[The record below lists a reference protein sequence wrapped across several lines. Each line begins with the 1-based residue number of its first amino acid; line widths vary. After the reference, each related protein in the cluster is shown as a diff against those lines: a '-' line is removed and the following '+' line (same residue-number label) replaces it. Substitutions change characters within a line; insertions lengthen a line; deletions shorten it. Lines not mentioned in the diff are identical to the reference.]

1 MNGNLYQRGTI
12 GWNRYHKMKRWAH
25 IVSKTKSAFGK
36 KIAAVL
42 EPPADPT
49 LGAGAE
55 KVKGMGDAACSWM
68 RPLRRNGHKLL
79 CISLLGT
86 SLVHLGVDTFHPPM
100 PHSRSRSGDFL
111 QGGRCTRTL
120 STKAS
125 GGGTRLQELCRG
137 ATPIALPY
145 GPLECSRPP
154 MLNGTSTFCTR
165 RSVTGSTRNCLSLFQ
180 NFWSSRR

>member
-1 MNGNLYQRGTI
+1 MNSVIQQMAGI
-12 GWNRYHKMKRWAH
+12 G
-25 IVSKTKSAFGK
+25 I
-36 KIAAVL
+36 
-42 EPPADPT
+42 
-49 LGAGAE
+49 
-55 KVKGMGDAACSWM
+55 
-68 RPLRRNGHKLL
+68 
-79 CISLLGT
+79 GT
-86 SLVHLGVDTFHPPM
+86 SLVHLGVGTFHPPM

-120 STKAS
+120 STKAF

-145 GPLECSRPP
+145 GPLECARPP

-180 NFWSSRR
+180 NFWSSRREGKVSCRVLAAQPKKLKTFRTQALSN